1 MFLEKPQTHHPLYGN
16 YLLRITSIF
25 HPSFLPSFQSYSS
38 YVLTALTVIGLVGWI
53 VVRVASAK
61 ITPKPVDEETRL
73 ITIQEGDTLPKL
85 AKEYLNDPLLWKEF
99 TKYNNFTDPNL
110 LLPGEK
116 MQIPFTLQPQ
126 AIIVAE
132 FTWAGEEY
140 KISLADL
147 HAAIEQLPADR
158 REKYSTKAGK
168 IEYLREFG
176 EGKLKT
182 LATNKDG
189 RLIGIEGNGEMFY
202 TEGELRQYYEEHK
215 SRYVNPEEVRIVC
228 ISLRDKNRAEEV
240 MKMIKDGKD
249 IVEMAK
255 ELYEKGELEGPGARN
270 GRNPGHISLRG
281 RGTGVSIWQPFPD
294 AVFEQEIGEMNDE
307 VLEIAGTYYLIFR
320 KANYIPRRQKT
331 FDEVRDEIKREKNQE
346 SIERTVDDAKRKA
359 KLRTYPE
366 RISGTTPK
374 EDSLHQ
380 LVRGVRVIPASTT
393 EPVDSPERLTA
404 PIPRESKEWGA
415 IIKSAGIQP
424 ESEECL
430 NCHFK
435 GKTPKKVHPGR
446 FLTLHDPT
454 VFGCVLCHGGDSGTT
469 EKEKAHASTTR
480 FPFLKRRQTEAACGM
495 CHTAPAVP
503 DAPLLSGGRFLLSR
517 YGCVTCHELPIE
529 IPTVPYAPRHD
540 TLGNKVGRKWL
551 EQWLEDPTVYLPRS
565 RMPKIEMLEH
575 ERDAI
580 VEFLLSLR
588 NDKLFQPIMGKEDAE
603 NGRKIF
609 VDNECQTCH
618 SLHGVGDKI
627 GPELERVGTKVSRLW
642 LTTYLRNP
650 AALHPNTK
658 MPDYE
663 FRDQDILDVTEY
675 MLRHFSDDSPVL
687 DQFSDYSP
695 DPIKVREGFKFYINK
710 GCAQCHGITRYMNV
724 NVTEKLMAWDVETA
738 IKRIQAHRGSQIDVP
753 EINIPAS
760 DLALVKV
767 ALLAMRSDDM
777 YKSLAYRLDRGQLGD
792 INEFV
797 EAFWQFPIPLQG
809 EPPDYYNDTVSK
821 LTSES
826 CGSCHVKQWEE
837 WKTTRHAMAMGPG
850 VWGQLIGPPPEF
862 VNVCSSCHTPLSE
875 QYEYLQTPDG
885 EHVENRAYD
894 AQLQAQ
900 GITCAAC
907 HVRAHQRF
915 GPPFSETTAAAQ
927 VFGEGHHG
935 GVVVSRAY
943 QDSAFCKSCHQF
955 EEEGFS
961 LNGKLMQD
969 TYNEWL
975 ESPHAKQGQTCQ
987 SCHMPERSHRWR
999 GIYDLHTVREALKL
1013 NVEMKDRSENI
1024 EAEIRLTNEGAGHH
1038 LPTYATPAIFVTV
1051 RVLDS
1056 TGKRIPGT
1064 EQVRAIQRHAPLKL
1078 NREELYDTRIP
1089 AGGTWVYTYQKSRPE
1104 HAEVLEIQVDVHPD
1118 FFYRNV
1124 FRNALKVHDRMY
1136 QPNNPDGRAVKQYIE
1151 EALEMTSQS
1160 PYVLLTKQIR
1170 LE

>member
-1 MFLEKPQTHHPLYGN
+1 MPNLLSTKPVKHTMQNTL
-16 YLLRITSIF
+16 I
-25 HPSFLPSFQSYSS
+25 
-38 YVLTALTVIGLVGWI
+38 VLAGIVAMGLVGWQFMRI
-53 VVRVASAK
+53 ASAK
-61 ITPKPVDEETRL
+61 ITPKSVDEETRL

-85 AKEYLNDPLLWKEF
+85 AEKYLNDPLLWEEF
-99 TKYNNFTDPNL
+99 KKYNDFTDPNVL
-110 LLPGEK
+110 HPGEK
-116 MQIPFTLQPQ
+116 MQIPLAFQTPVV
-126 AIIVAE
+126 IVAE
-132 FTWAGEEY
+132 YTWGSEKHE
-140 KISLADL
+140 ISLADL
-147 HAAIEQLPADR
+147 HVAIEKLPPDR
-158 REKYSTKAGK
+158 REKYRTEAGRLK
-168 IEYLREFG
+168 YLEEFV
-176 EGKLKT
+176 EEKLKVLT
-182 LATNKDG
+182 DIKSE
-189 RLIGIEGNGEMFY
+189 RLMETEGNRERSY

-215 SRYVNPEEVRIVC
+215 SKYINPEEVRIVC
-228 ISLRDKNRAEEV
+228 ISLTDKNRAEEV

-255 ELYEKGELEGPGARN
+255 ELYEKGELKGPGARN
-270 GRNPGHISLRG
+270 RRSPGHISLRG
-281 RGTGVSIWQPFPD
+281 RGTGVSIWQPFID
-294 AVFEQEIGEMNDE
+294 AVFEREIGKMNDE
-307 VLEIAGTYYLIFR
+307 VLEIAETYYLIFR
-320 KANYIPRRQKT
+320 KANYRPRRQKT
-331 FDEVRDEIKREKNQE
+331 FEEVRDEIKREKSRE
-346 SIERTVDDAKRKA
+346 FIERLVDDAKNKA

-366 RISGTTPK
+366 RISRTVPK
-374 EDSLHQ
+374 EDGVHP
-380 LVRGVRVIPASTT
+380 LVRGVRVISASATEPIDFQVKSTT
-393 EPVDSPERLTA
+393 S
-404 PIPRESKEWGA
+404 ISRESKKWDA
-415 IIKSAGIQP
+415 IIKSVGIEP
-424 ESEECL
+424 ESEKCL
-430 NCHFK
+430 NCHFEEQA
-435 GKTPKKVHPGR
+435 PEEVHPGK
-446 FLTLHDPT
+446 FLTLHDPK
-454 VFGCVLCHGGDSGTT
+454 VFGCVLCHGGDSGATK
-469 EKEKAHASTTR
+469 KEKAHASTKR
-480 FPFLKRRQTEAACGM
+480 FPFLKGRQTESACGK
-495 CHTAPAVP
+495 CHTAPAIP
-503 DAPLLSGGRFLLSR
+503 DAPLLSGGRFLLNR

-529 IPTVPYAPRHD
+529 IPAVPYAPRHD

-551 EQWLEDPTVYLPRS
+551 EQWLEDPTAYLPRS
-565 RMPKIEMLEH
+565 RMPKIEMTEH

-588 NDKLFQPIMGKEDAE
+588 KDTLFQPIVGKGDAE

-618 SLHGVGDKI
+618 SLYGVGDKI
-627 GPELERVGTKVSRLW
+627 GPELERVGMKVNRLW

-650 AALHPNTK
+650 AVLHPTTK

-675 MLRHFSDDSPVL
+675 MLRHFSNGRPGL
-687 DQFSDYSP
+687 DRFPDYSP
-695 DPIKVREGFKFYINK
+695 DPIKAREGFKFYINK

-724 NVTEKLMAWDVETA
+724 NVTEKLMEWDVETA
-738 IKRIQAHRGSQIDVP
+738 IKRIRAHRGSQIDVP
-753 EINIPAS
+753 EIDIPES
-760 DLALVKV
+760 HLELVKIT
-767 ALLAMRSDDM
+767 LLAMRSDDM
-777 YKSLAYRLDRGQLGD
+777 YKSLAYRLDRGQLGNID
-792 INEFV
+792 EFV
-797 EAFWQFPIPLQG
+797 EAFWQFPIPVQG
-809 EPPDYYNDTVSK
+809 EPPDFYNDTVTK
-821 LTSES
+821 LSPES

-837 WKTTRHAMAMGPG
+837 WKSTRHAMAMGPG
-850 VWGQLIGPPPEF
+850 VWGQLIGPPPEY
-862 VNVCSSCHTPLSE
+862 VNSCLPCHTPLSE
-875 QYEYLQTPDG
+875 QYELLPTSDG
-885 EHVENRAYD
+885 KHVENQAYD
-894 AQLQAQ
+894 ARLQAQ

-907 HVRAHQRF
+907 HVRSHQRF
-915 GPPFSETTAAAQ
+915 GPPFSETTAAAG

-935 GVVVSRAY
+935 GAVVSRAY
-943 QDSAFCKSCHQF
+943 QDSAFCKPCHQF
-955 EEEGFS
+955 EEGGFS

-1013 NVEMKDRSENI
+1013 NVEMKDRAENI

-1051 RVLDS
+1051 RGLDS

-1124 FRNALKVHDRMY
+1124 FRNALKVHDRVY